1 MVMHDYKLCLY
12 FRTNVCNA
20 NLENKDFLRVTDVET
35 GELGSHWISF
45 GYFVRDGK
53 VFINVYIDGKV
64 YGQIQPL

>member
-1 MVMHDYKLCLY
+1 MS
-12 FRTNVCNA
+12 NA